1 VEAALLAAGRE
12 ALVVALVT
20 AAPPLLAALLV
31 GLLVGILQAA
41 TQVQEPALGVGP
53 RLAAVLGALAVAGP
67 WMAAQLVRFAATSLE
82 LALRAA
88 P

>member
-1 VEAALLAAGRE
+1 MLAAGKE
-12 ALVVALVT
+12 ALVVALVA

-31 GLLVGILQAA
+31 GLLVGVLQAA
-41 TQVQEPALGVGP
+41 TQLQEPALAVGP

-67 WMAAQLVRFAATSLE
+67 FMAAQVVRFAATALG
-82 LALRAA
+82 LALRAG